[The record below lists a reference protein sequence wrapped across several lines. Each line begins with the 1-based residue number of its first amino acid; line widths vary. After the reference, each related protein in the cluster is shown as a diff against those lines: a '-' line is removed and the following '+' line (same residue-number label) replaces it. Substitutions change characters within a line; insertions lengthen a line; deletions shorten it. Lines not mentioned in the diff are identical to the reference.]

1 MPELVNAYLTV
12 PELRDLLRDQH
23 AAYDSEYER
32 AILAASRQV
41 DDYCGR
47 FFWREA
53 TPSPKLFR
61 PDEVDL
67 VWTSD
72 IATATGLVVETDE
85 NDDGVFETTWSASD
99 YQLEP
104 FERMNGR
111 PYERIAAVG
120 SREFPVAGLSSYSSL
135 ARRRSRRARVRVTAA
150 WGWPAVPDEV
160 KQATAIAAVDHF
172 KAKDLTH
179 VAATYGN
186 EVRVARDYSP
196 GLFGRRVRFTRTRA
210 PLLNPEAE
218 SLVSTLRIT
227 AVA

>member
-1 MPELVNAYLTV
+1 MADLVHAYLTV

-23 AAYDSEYER
+23 TAYDSEYER
-32 AILAASRQV
+32 SILAASRQV

-53 TPSPKLFR
+53 APAPKLFR
-61 PDEVDL
+61 PDQVDL

-72 IATATGLVVETDE
+72 IATSTGLVVETDDD
-85 NDDGVFETTWSASD
+85 DDGVFETTWSASD

-104 FERMNGR
+104 FERMNDR

-120 SREFPVAGLSSYSSL
+120 TREFPAVRLNAAG
-135 ARRRSRRARVRVTAA
+135 RRSRRARVRVTAA

-160 KQATAIAAVDHF
+160 KQATAIAAIDHF

-210 PLLNPEAE
+210 PMLNPEAE
-218 SLVSTLRIT
+218 SLVAGLRIT